1 MSDLTEDW
9 RAAVSAAV
17 AAGTAMR
24 VRGGGSKD
32 FYGREPSGA
41 AFDTRGHTGV
51 VAYEPTELVVT
62 VRAGTPLAEL
72 EGLLAAQGQMLPFE
86 PPRFGTA
93 TIGGCVAA
101 GLSGP
106 RRMAA
111 GAVRDY
117 MLGVKLID
125 GRADVLSFGG
135 QVMKNVA
142 GYDVSRLL
150 AGSLGTLGLI
160 LEVSLKVLPLPV
172 REASLRFALSEA
184 EALRRL
190 NEWGGQPLPLS
201 ASVWHQGEL
210 VVRLSGADAAV
221 ASALTRLGGEQM
233 AEIEADQFW
242 LGMREQTHTFF
253 AAGDAPLWRL
263 AVPTTAAALELDGEQ
278 LIEWGGG
285 LRWLRSRLPGDTVRA
300 RVSAVGGHATQYRG
314 FARDGEVFEP
324 LPTALMNIHR
334 RLKQSFDPAGIFN
347 PGRLYNGI

>member
-1 MSDLTEDW
+1 MIDLTEEW
-9 RAAVSAAV
+9 RAAVSAAA
-17 AAGTAMR
+17 AAGTALNI
-24 VRGGGSKD
+24 RGGGSKD
-32 FYGREPSGA
+32 FYGRTPAGTV
-41 AFDTRGHTGV
+41 FDTRGHTGL

-62 VRAGTPLAEL
+62 VRAGMSLAEL
-72 EGLLAAQGQMLPFE
+72 ESLLAEQGQMLPFE
-86 PPRFGTA
+86 PPRFGSA

-117 MLGVKLID
+117 MLGVKMID
-125 GRADVLSFGG
+125 GRAEVLSFGG

-172 REASLRFALSEA
+172 REASLRFALGEI
-184 EALRRL
+184 EALKRL

-201 ASVWHQGEL
+201 ASAWHRGEL

-221 ASALTRLGGEQM
+221 TSALTRLGGEPM
-233 AEIEADQFW
+233 AEIDAAQYW
-242 LGMREQTHTFF
+242 LGMREQTHAFF
-253 AAGDAPLWRL
+253 ADGDEPLWRL
-263 AVPTTAAALELDGEQ
+263 AVPTTAPALELDGEQ

-285 LRWLRSRLPGDTVRA
+285 LRWLRTRAPVETVRA
-300 RVSAVGGHATQYRG
+300 RVAAAGGHATQYRG
-314 FARDGEVFEP
+314 FSRDGEVFEP
-324 LPTALMNIHR
+324 LPTAAMNIHR